1 MKVLSIETTS
11 DVGSVAFLEDN
22 NVCSEYI
29 FRTPDIASKLI
40 SSIDIILGDNRCKP
54 EDLELIVVSYGPGLW
69 TGIRLGMGVA
79 KGIAAGNKSRIFCIG
94 AMDSIFFGIKEFKTP
109 AICIINAYR
118 GQVYLA
124 YFNGKFFYKKNYSV
138 RIFELYELYS
148 ICSKKKIILTGTGV
162 SILPDKIRKLKNVIV
177 PEKQFLYPSAGINGL
192 LSLEKIRRGIPSAPL
207 KPFYGR

>member
-22 NVCSEYI
+22 NVYSEYI

-40 SSIDIILGDNRCKP
+40 SSIDIILEDNRCKP
-54 EDLELIVVSYGPGLW
+54 EDLKLIVVSYGPGLW

-79 KGIAAGNKSRIFCIG
+79 KGIAAGNKAKIFCIG
-94 AMDSIFFGIKEFKTP
+94 AMDSIFFGIKEFKIP

-124 YFNGKFFYKKNYSV
+124 YFNGKFVYKKNYPI
-138 RIFELYELYS
+138 RIVELGELYS
-148 ICSKKKIILTGTGV
+148 ICSKKEIILTGTGV
-162 SILPDKIRKLKNVIV
+162 SIIPDKIRKLKNVIV
-177 PEKQFLYPSAGINGL
+177 PDRQFLYPSAGMNGL
-192 LSLEKIRRGIPSAPL
+192 LSLEKIHRGIPSAPL